1 MSRVKLADAASP
13 LVLSL
18 DIGSSSA
25 RAALYDARGR
35 RVRKTAAK
43 VAHRFLSTTDG
54 GVTADAESLS
64 DRVIEA
70 IDETM
75 ARAGARAGDIAAV
88 GCSVFASSVV
98 GVDAAGA
105 ALTPVYTY
113 ADVRNAADTAALRAE
128 WDAAAL
134 YDRTGC
140 PLHASYLAPRFR
152 WLARTQPELLASVDR
167 WVSFGEYLY
176 GRLFGRACGLG
187 VSVAAW
193 SGLLDRRTIGW
204 DRTTLDALGLTSEVL
219 GQIDTDNA
227 PVRGLDARWAKRW
240 PALADAAWFPPVA
253 DGVASNVGT
262 AETDSP
268 AVVVNLGTSAAVRAI
283 VPGPVREVPQGLW
296 EYRIAPG
303 RSLLGGALTD
313 GGNMVRWVAE
323 LTGAGPS
330 KGWDALVEDLPP
342 DDHGVTLLPFLSGER
357 SPGWDD
363 QARAT
368 IHGLRRNTRAEELLL
383 AGMEAVTYRLTRIYD
398 LLADEL
404 PSSHS
409 VTLSGGGFRRSQVWA
424 QMATDA
430 FGRPATRSAA
440 VEATSRGAAL
450 WALAHLGAIESPAA
464 VDQLGGESLNPG
476 AASREV
482 YRAAMERQER
492 LYRRMAGAGD
502 LAGGDTLG

>member
-1 MSRVKLADAASP
+1 MSRAKLADAASP

-25 RAALYDARGR
+25 RAALYDVRGR
-35 RVRKTAAK
+35 RVRKTGAK
-43 VAHRFLSTTDG
+43 VEHRFLSTTDG
-54 GVTADAESLS
+54 GVTADAATLAGC
-64 DRVIEA
+64 VVEA
-70 IDETM
+70 IDETIG
-75 ARAGARAGDIAAV
+75 RAKARAGDIAAV

-98 GVDAAGA
+98 GVDAAGE

-113 ADVRNAADTAALRAE
+113 ADVRNAADTAALRDE

-152 WLARTQPELLASVDR
+152 WLARTQPELLERVHR

-176 GRLFGRACGLG
+176 GRLFDRACGLG
-187 VSVAAW
+187 VSAAAW
-193 SGLLDRRTIGW
+193 SGLLDRRSMGW
-204 DRTTLDALGLTSEVL
+204 DRTTLAALGLEADVL
-219 GQIDTDNA
+219 GWIDTANA
-227 PVRGLDARWAKRW
+227 PVRGLAPAWAERW
-240 PALADAAWFPPVA
+240 PDLAEAAWFPAVG

-262 AETDSP
+262 AATDAP
-268 AVVVNLGTSAAVRAI
+268 EVVVNLGTSAAVRAI
-283 VPGPVREVPQGLW
+283 VPGPVAEVPQGLW
-296 EYRIAPG
+296 EYRISPD

-323 LTGAGPS
+323 LTDLGPS
-330 KGWDALVEDLPP
+330 KGWDALAEELRP
-342 DDHGVTLLPFLSGER
+342 DGHGVTLLPFLSGER

-398 LLADEL
+398 LLSAEL
-404 PSSHS
+404 PSAHS
-409 VTLSGGGFRRSQVWA
+409 VTLSGGGFRRSRVWA
-424 QMATDA
+424 QMVTDA

-450 WALAHLGAIESPAA
+450 WALAHLGAIESWTA
-464 VDQLGGESLNPG
+464 VDQLGGETLEPG
-476 AASREV
+476 AANGAV

-502 LAGGDTLG
+502 LRDGE

>member
-43 VAHRFLSTTDG
+43 IGHLFISTTDG
-54 GVTADAESLS
+54 GVTADAEALS
-64 DRVIEA
+64 DCVIEA

-75 ARAGARAGDIAAV
+75 DRVEARAADIAAV
-88 GCSVFASSVV
+88 GCSVFASSIV
-98 GVDAAGA
+98 GVDARGE
-105 ALTPVYTY
+105 ALTAVYTY
-113 ADVRNAADTAALRAE
+113 ADVRNAADTAALRDE

-167 WVSFGEYLY
+167 WVSFGEYFY
-176 GRLFGRACGLG
+176 ERLFGRPCGLG
-187 VSVAAW
+187 VSAAAW
-193 SGLLDRRTIGW
+193 SGLLDRRTMGW
-204 DRTTLDALGLTSEVL
+204 DQTTLDDLGLQVSALGR
-219 GQIDTDNA
+219 IDTENA
-227 PVRGLDARWAKRW
+227 PVRGLAPDWAKQW
-240 PALADAAWFPPVA
+240 PALADAAWFPAVG

-262 AETDSP
+262 ADTGAP

-283 VPGPVREVPQGLW
+283 VPGPVAAVPQGLW
-296 EYRIAPG
+296 EYRMSPD

-323 LTGAGPS
+323 LTELGPS

-342 DDHGVTLLPFLSGER
+342 DGHGVTLLPFLSGER

-368 IHGLRRNTRAEELLL
+368 FHGLRRNTRAEELLL

-398 LLADEL
+398 LLSAEL

-409 VTLSGGGFRRSQVWA
+409 VTLSGGGFRRSRVWA
-424 QMATDA
+424 QMVADA
-430 FGRPATRSAA
+430 FGRTATQSAA

-464 VDQLGGESLNPG
+464 VDQLGGETLEPG
-476 AASREV
+476 AANGAV

-502 LAGGDTLG
+502 LADA

>member
-1 MSRVKLADAASP
+1 MSRVRLADAAAP
-13 LVLSL
+13 LALSL

-43 VAHRFLSTTDG
+43 IDHRFLSTTDG
-54 GVTADAESLS
+54 GVTADAEALS

-70 IDETM
+70 IDEAM
-75 ARAGARAGDIAAV
+75 ARADSRTRDIAAV
-88 GCSVFASSVV
+88 GCSVFASSIV
-98 GVDAAGA
+98 GVDAAGE

-113 ADVRNAADTAALRAE
+113 ADVRNAADTAALRDE
-128 WDAAAL
+128 WDAPAL

-176 GRLFGRACGLG
+176 ERLFGRPCGLG
-187 VSVAAW
+187 VSAAAW
-193 SGLLDRRTIGW
+193 SGLLDRRAMGW
-204 DRTTLDALGLTSEVL
+204 DRTTLDALGLDADAL
-219 GQIDTDNA
+219 GRIDTESS
-227 PVRGLDARWAKRW
+227 PVRGLAPAWAERW
-240 PALADAAWFPPVA
+240 PALAEAAWFPAVG

-262 AETDSP
+262 AETDTP

-283 VPGPVREVPQGLW
+283 VPGPVTAVPRGLW
-296 EYRIAPG
+296 EYRIARD

-323 LTGAGPS
+323 LTGSGPS
-330 KGWDALVEDLPP
+330 KGWDAQVEDLRP

-398 LLADEL
+398 LLSAEL
-404 PSSHS
+404 PSLHS
-409 VTLSGGGFRRSQVWA
+409 VTLSGGGFRRSRAWA
-424 QMATDA
+424 QMVADA

-450 WALAHLGAIESPAA
+450 WALAHLGAIESPVA
-464 VDQLGGESLNPG
+464 VDQLGGEALEPG
-476 AASREV
+476 AANGAV

-502 LAGGDTLG
+502 LGDA

>member
-1 MSRVKLADAASP
+1 MSRVKLADAAAP
-13 LVLSL
+13 LALSL
-18 DIGSSSA
+18 DVGSSSA

-43 VAHRFLSTTDG
+43 IEHRFHSTTDG

-64 DRVIEA
+64 DCVIEA

-75 ARAGARAGDIAAV
+75 ARAEARTGDIAAV
-88 GCSVFASSVV
+88 GCSVFASSIV

-113 ADVRNAADTAALRAE
+113 ADVRNAADTAALREE
-128 WDAAAL
+128 WDAEAL

-152 WLARTQPELLASVDR
+152 WLARTQPDLLASVDR
-167 WVSFGEYLY
+167 WVSFGEYFY
-176 GRLFGRACGLG
+176 ERLFGRPCGLG
-187 VSVAAW
+187 VSAAAW
-193 SGLLDRRTIGW
+193 SGLLDRRTMDW
-204 DRTTLDALGLTSEVL
+204 DRTTLQALGLEADALGR
-219 GQIDTDNA
+219 IDTENA
-227 PVRGLDARWAKRW
+227 AVRGLAPAWAARW
-240 PALADAAWFPPVA
+240 PALAEAAWFPAVG

-262 AETDSP
+262 AESDSP

-283 VPGPVREVPQGLW
+283 VPGPVAAVPQGLW
-296 EYRIAPG
+296 EYRISPD

-323 LTGAGPS
+323 LTELGPAR
-330 KGWDALVEDLPP
+330 GWDALVDDLPP
-342 DDHGVTLLPFLSGER
+342 DGHGVTLLPFLSGER

-368 IHGLRRNTRAEELLL
+368 IHGLRRSTQAEELLL
-383 AGMEAVTYRLTRIYD
+383 AGIEAVTYRLTRIYD
-398 LLADEL
+398 LLSHEL
-404 PSSHS
+404 PSEHS
-409 VTLSGGGFRRSQVWA
+409 VTLSGGGFRRSRVWA
-424 QMATDA
+424 QMVTDA

-440 VEATSRGAAL
+440 IEATSRGAAL
-450 WALAHLGAIESPAA
+450 WALAHLGAIESWAA
-464 VDQLGGESLNPG
+464 VEPLGGETLEPG
-476 AASREV
+476 AANGAV

-502 LAGGDTLG
+502 LGDGE

>member
-1 MSRVKLADAASP
+1 MSRVRLADAASP

-43 VAHRFLSTTDG
+43 FGHRFLSTTDG
-54 GVTADAESLS
+54 GVTADAEVLS
-64 DRVIEA
+64 DCVIEA

-75 ARAGARAGDIAAV
+75 ARADARTGDIAAV
-88 GCSVFASSVV
+88 GCSVFASSIV

-113 ADVRNAADTAALRAE
+113 ADVRSAADAAALREA

-134 YDRTGC
+134 HDRTGC

-152 WLARTQPELLASVDR
+152 WLARTRPELLASVDR

-176 GRLFGRACGLG
+176 ERLFDRPCGLG
-187 VSVAAW
+187 ASAAAW
-193 SGLLDRRTIGW
+193 SGLLDRRAMDW
-204 DRTTLDALGLTSEVL
+204 DKTTLDALGLQADAL
-219 GQIDTDNA
+219 GRIDTENA
-227 PVRGLDARWAKRW
+227 PVRGLSPAWAERW
-240 PALADAAWFPPVA
+240 PSLADAAWFPAVG

-262 AETDSP
+262 ADTDAP

-283 VPGPVREVPQGLW
+283 VPGPVTAVPRGLW

-323 LTGAGPS
+323 LSGSGPS
-330 KGWDALVEDLPP
+330 KGWDALVGGLRP

-398 LLADEL
+398 LLSAEL
-404 PSSHS
+404 PPSHS
-409 VTLSGGGFRRSQVWA
+409 VTLSGGGFRRSRVWA
-424 QMATDA
+424 QMVADA
-430 FGRPATRSAA
+430 FGRPATRTAA

-450 WALAHLGAIESPAA
+450 WALAQLGAIESWAA
-464 VDQLGGESLNPG
+464 GKPLGGETLEPDAG
-476 AASREV
+476 REAV

-502 LAGGDTLG
+502 LAEA